1 MQAMSIGLRNL
12 ARRPSRT
19 ALTVGGVFISTA
31 LIVFTAGMNE
41 GTYAQMIAL
50 ATGSFTGQLQVQ
62 APGYEESPSLFETVD
77 EPAPILEA
85 LRADPDVVAASP
97 RVEVAGLLSADVR
110 TSGGMLVGVD
120 PQGEQRV
127 SALAGTLVEGSFL
140 GATSDPEAWP
150 IVLGS
155 GLARRLRVKLGDE
168 VTYLGQA
175 ADGSIAAEVFELVGL
190 AESGSAELDSAVALV
205 RIDHAQE
212 LFVLGDR
219 VHRIAAKLSDP
230 ATADAVKRRLDP
242 RMPKGAVL
250 LHWRTLLPGLEP
262 SIESDRAGTTMFL
275 FIILVVVALASA
287 NTMLMSVFERTR
299 ELGVMMAL
307 GTSPGLVVRTVLW
320 EATFQGVAGV
330 LLGVAA
336 GVALNLYFARV
347 GLTLLDEPI
356 EFAGVSF
363 QTMYP
368 ANTWRTVVYPLIIFA
383 SSVAAGIW
391 PALRAAR
398 LDPVTAIRGGGGAA

>member
-1 MQAMSIGLRNL
+1 MQAMSMGLRNL

-19 ALTVGGVFISTA
+19 LLTVGGLFMSTM

-50 ATGSFTGQLQVQ
+50 ATGSFTGQVQVQ
-62 APGYEESPSLFETVD
+62 APGYEESPSLFEAIAN
-77 EPAPILEA
+77 PAPIVEA
-85 LRADPDVVAASP
+85 LRADPDVEAVSR
-97 RVEVAGLLSADVR
+97 RVEVAGLMSAGVR
-110 TSGGMLVGVD
+110 TAGGMLVGVD
-120 PQGEQRV
+120 PDSERKV
-127 SALAGTLVEGSFL
+127 SALAGTVVEGSFL
-140 GATSDPEAWP
+140 GATKDPEAWP

-168 VTYLGQA
+168 ITYLGQA

-205 RIDHAQE
+205 RIGDAQE

-230 ATADAVKRRLDP
+230 ARADAVKRRVDP
-242 RMPKGAVL
+242 KIPDGAVL

-262 SIESDRAGTTMFL
+262 SIESDRAGTTVFL
-275 FIILVVVALASA
+275 FIILVVVALGSA

-307 GTSPGLVVRTVLW
+307 GTSPALVVRTVMW
-320 EATFQGVAGV
+320 EAAFQGLIGV
-330 LLGVAA
+330 LLGLAA
-336 GVALNLYFARV
+336 GVALNLYFGSA

-368 ANTWRTVVYPLIIFA
+368 ANTWRTVVYPGVILLCA
-383 SSVAAGIW
+383 VAAGLW

-398 LDPVTAIRGGGGAA
+398 LDPVAAIRGGGGAA